1 MKKEIIAALLA
12 SGFTPEELYDQGIL
26 ASAAAP
32 TASDSSEADPALAAA
47 PTASD
52 SSEADPA
59 PAAAPAADPA
69 PAAETTSKAAA
80 APTDQGDTVLA
91 AIMGLRNDIVK
102 AIQQN
107 NLTGAERAGGENK
120 QMTVEDAITGLSKGV

>member
-26 ASAAAP
+26 APAAAP
-32 TASDSSEADPALAAA
+32 AADPAPASDSPA
-47 PTASD
+47 
-52 SSEADPA
+52 EADPA

-80 APTDQGDTVLA
+80 APSDRGDAVLS

>member
-26 ASAAAP
+26 AS
-32 TASDSSEADPALAAA
+32 AAA

>member
-26 ASAAAP
+26 APAAAP
-32 TASDSSEADPALAAA
+32 AADPA
-47 PTASD
+47 PASD

-59 PAAAPAADPA
+59 PA
-69 PAAETTSKAAA
+69 PAAETTSKAATS
-80 APTDQGDTVLA
+80 PTDQGDTVLA